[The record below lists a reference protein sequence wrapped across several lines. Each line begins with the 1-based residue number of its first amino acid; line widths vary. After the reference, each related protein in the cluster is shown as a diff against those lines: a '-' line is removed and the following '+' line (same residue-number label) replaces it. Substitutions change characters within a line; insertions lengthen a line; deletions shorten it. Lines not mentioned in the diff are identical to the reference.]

1 MTFTAPVYAR
11 LRAEIDRII
20 DYDTSEHVVITAATV
35 LRVHPGG
42 AAPER
47 ALLHLVHWG

>member
-1 MTFTAPVYAR
+1 
-11 LRAEIDRII
+11 
-20 DYDTSEHVVITAATV
+20 VIAAATV